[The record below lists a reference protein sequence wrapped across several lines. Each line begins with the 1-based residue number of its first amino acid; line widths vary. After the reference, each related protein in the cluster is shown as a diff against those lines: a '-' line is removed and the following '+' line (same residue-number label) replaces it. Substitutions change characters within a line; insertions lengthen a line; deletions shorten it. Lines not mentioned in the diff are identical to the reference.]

1 MNTIDSID
9 VAVTGYVRPE
19 ETDMNIEY
27 EVPNQSGIVM
37 PSGSKYTLIYDLT
50 YKYNCPDGYYE
61 DNKPYNY
68 DEVIEY
74 YNSYYGE
81 AKDFGSNQ
89 NVIQGCEFFMIDSS
103 KATLQGH
110 VNFDNSD
117 KAPVYSLESKQ
128 YTREQA
134 VQVNL
139 SDVTGNLISYTVT
152 PCMTYSRLQGLSIN
166 GAMDLSKIGSGI
178 IQLNT
183 WRYY

>member
-1 MNTIDSID
+1 
-9 VAVTGYVRPE
+9 
-19 ETDMNIEY
+19 
-27 EVPNQSGIVM
+27 
-37 PSGSKYTLIYDLT
+37 
-50 YKYNCPDGYYE
+50 
-61 DNKPYNY
+61 
-68 DEVIEY
+68 
-74 YNSYYGE
+74 
-81 AKDFGSNQ
+81 
-89 NVIQGCEFFMIDSS
+89 MIDSS

-183 WRYY
+183 WRYYYNDMSIILTWGLEAYLVEGTSINEIKFNFIDLQTADQIWLHPSMLCQLKGIITEYLQRF